1 MSERSQVIAQRTTRE
16 SPRLRDWLWWG
27 AGVIALVVAVAFPFI
42 AAPYYLRFATD
53 ALMFAILA
61 SSWNIIG
68 GYTGYPSFGNVVF
81 FGLGAY
87 TTAVLMTKAGAP
99 FLVGLLGSAGLCV
112 VFAVLIGLPVL
123 RLRGHYFAIA
133 TLGVAEAMR
142 EVVKNLDITEG
153 NTGMVLPLIRA
164 PEMFYYFMLGT
175 LLLTLGVTFWFTRRR
190 LGYGLAAIR
199 EDEDAAATTGVDTTR
214 YKIIAFALSGLFAG
228 LAGGI
233 HAYKNTFIEPDPVF
247 SVGIT
252 VEMIVMAVF
261 GGLGTPIGPTIGA
274 LLLQTI
280 SEVLSNYIQVL
291 HVTFFGLVVILA
303 IVFTPRG
310 LVDIIRGRKPFGLG
324 YFLENVREHRI

>member
-1 MSERSQVIAQRTTRE
+1 MSANNRTWL
-16 SPRLRDWLWWG
+16 RLG
-27 AGVIALVVAVAFPFI
+27 AVVIALAIAVIFPFV
-42 AAPYYLRFATD
+42 AKSYYLQFATD

-61 SSWNIIG
+61 SSWNIVG

-99 FLVGLLGSAGLCV
+99 FVVGLLGSGLLCM

-142 EVVKNLDITEG
+142 EVVINLDITEG
-153 NTGMVLPLIRA
+153 NTGIVLPLIRN

-175 LLLTLGVTFWFTRRR
+175 LVLTLAVTFWFTRRR
-190 LGYGLAAIR
+190 LGYGLVAIR
-199 EDEDAAATTGVDTTR
+199 EDEDAAASAGVDTTR
-214 YKIIAFALSGLFAG
+214 YKVIAFALSGLFAG
-228 LAGGI
+228 IAGGI
-233 HAYKNTFIEPDPVF
+233 HAYKITFIEPGPVF
-247 SVGIT
+247 SVEIT
-252 VEMIVMAVF
+252 VQMIVMSVF
-261 GGLGTPIGPTIGA
+261 GGVGTVIGPTIGA
-274 LLLQTI
+274 FLLEII
-280 SEVLSNYIQVL
+280 SELLSNYILLL
-291 HVTFFGLVVILA
+291 HATFFGLVVILS

-310 LVDIIRGRKPFGLG
+310 LVDILSGRRPFGLG

>member
-1 MSERSQVIAQRTTRE
+1 MSEGMQTVPRTTARDV
-16 SPRLRDWLWWG
+16 STRTWLRMG
-27 AGVIALVVAVAFPFI
+27 AVAVALVAAVAFPFI
-42 AAPYYLRFATD
+42 IKAYLLQFTTD

-87 TTAVLMTKAGAP
+87 ATGVLMTKFGAP
-99 FLVGLLGSAGLCV
+99 FLVGLLGSAVVCV

-142 EVVKNLDITEG
+142 EVVINLDITEG
-153 NTGMVLPLIRA
+153 NTGIILPLIRN

-175 LLLTLGVTFWFTRRR
+175 LMLTLAVTFWFTRRR
-190 LGYGLAAIR
+190 LGYGLVAIR
-199 EDEDAAATTGVDTTR
+199 ENEDAAATSGVDTTR
-214 YKIIAFALSGLFAG
+214 YKVIAFALSGLFAG

-233 HAYKNTFIEPDPVF
+233 HAYKITFIEPGPVF

-261 GGLGTPIGPTIGA
+261 GGVGTIIGPTIGA
-274 LLLQTI
+274 VLLQII
-280 SEVLSNYIQVL
+280 SELLSNYIQVL
-291 HVTFFGLVVILA
+291 HATFFGLVIIFA
-303 IVFTPRG
+303 IIFAPRG
-310 LVDIIRGRKPFGLG
+310 LIDILGGRRPFGLG

>member
-1 MSERSQVIAQRTTRE
+1 MTASSGV
-16 SPRLRDWLWWG
+16 RLRLVLI
-27 AGVIALVVAVAFPFI
+27 AAVLLFGVTFPFF
-42 AAPYYLRFATD
+42 APPYFLQFATD

-87 TTAVLMTKAGAP
+87 TTGVLMTKAGLP
-99 FLVGLLGSAGLCV
+99 FVVGLLGSGALCV
-112 VFAVLIGLPVL
+112 GFAVLVGLPVL

-142 EVVKNLDITEG
+142 EVVINLDITEG
-153 NTGMVLPLIRA
+153 NTGMVLPLTRNA
-164 PEMFYYFMLGT
+164 EMFYYFMLGT
-175 LLLTLGVTFWFTRRR
+175 VILTLLVTWWFSRRR

-199 EDEDAAATTGVDTTR
+199 EDEDAAATSGVDTTR
-214 YKIIAFALSGLFAG
+214 YKVIAFALSGLFAG
-228 LAGGI
+228 IAGGI
-233 HAYKNTFIEPDPVF
+233 HAYKITFIEPGPVF

-261 GGLGTPIGPTIGA
+261 GGVGTVVGPAIGA
-274 LLLQTI
+274 ILLQII
-280 SEVLSNYIQVL
+280 SEGLSNYILLL
-291 HVTFFGLVVILA
+291 HATFFGLVIIFA
-303 IVFTPRG
+303 IIFTPRG
-310 LVDIIRGRKPFGLG
+310 LIDIVSGRKPFGLA

>member
-1 MSERSQVIAQRTTRE
+1 MSEGVQALIQEEAPRDLRT
-16 SPRLRDWLWWG
+16 WLKYG
-27 AGVIALVVAVAFPFI
+27 AIVVALIFAAIFPFI
-42 AAPYYLRFATD
+42 MPPYYLQFATD

-68 GYTGYPSFGNVVF
+68 GYTGYPSFGNAVF

-87 TTAVLMTKAGAP
+87 TTGILMTKAGLP
-99 FLVGLLGSAGLCV
+99 FLVGLLGSAAICV
-112 VFAVLIGLPVL
+112 IFAVLIGLPVL

-142 EVVKNLDITEG
+142 EVVINLDITEG

-175 LLLTLGVTFWFTRRR
+175 VLLTIAVTAWFTRRR
-190 LGYGLAAIR
+190 LGYGLVAIR

-214 YKIIAFALSGLFAG
+214 YKVIAFALSGLFAG
-228 LAGGI
+228 IAGGI
-233 HAYKNTFIEPDPVF
+233 HAYKITFIEPDPVF
-247 SVGIT
+247 SVTLT

-261 GGLGTPIGPTIGA
+261 GGVGTIIGPTIGA
-274 LLLQTI
+274 LLLQII
-280 SEVLSNYIQVL
+280 SEILSNYILVL
-291 HVTFFGLVVILA
+291 HATFFGLVIIFA
-303 IVFTPRG
+303 IIFTPRG
-310 LVDIIRGRKPFGLG
+310 LVDILSGRRPFGLA